1 MTQAPHPAPGAAAE
15 PAAPPPLREAAAS
28 APAPLQGDTPGTE
41 NAPAATPENPAA
53 QPQAKSEPPD
63 APAVRAGV
71 MLRQV
76 REAAGID
83 AAYLASA
90 LKVPLARIEALEA
103 GRIAELPNITFA
115 RGLASSI
122 CRHLNGDAA
131 AVLACLPTPSYSLQ
145 GPVSNTDNAPFHRAN
160 EEPAPIAASLFS
172 RPVLI
177 LVGLILLAAV
187 ALWLLPTL
195 PTFPLHLGN
204 ADQPAPIAS
213 APGMTTEAVEPAAH
227 PIALAAP
234 VAPALPALPAATPA
248 DTPAPA
254 PAETPSAPSGTTGET
269 SPPAADPPAAA
280 DAPLIAFTATKETW
294 ISVRDARGKTLI
306 DRTLQPGQNAHLSEG
321 QLPLA
326 VKVGNTDGVSV
337 NVRGQP
343 FDLKT
348 FARGNVARFEVK

>member
-28 APAPLQGDTPGTE
+28 APAPLPGDAPGAE
-41 NAPAATPENPAA
+41 SAPAATAENPAA
-53 QPQAKSEPPD
+53 QPQTKFEPPD

-90 LKVPLARIEALEA
+90 LKVPLFRIEALEA
-103 GRIAELPNITFA
+103 GRIADLPDITFA

-227 PIALAAP
+227 PLAP

-280 DAPLIAFTATKETW
+280 DAPLIAFTAIKETW